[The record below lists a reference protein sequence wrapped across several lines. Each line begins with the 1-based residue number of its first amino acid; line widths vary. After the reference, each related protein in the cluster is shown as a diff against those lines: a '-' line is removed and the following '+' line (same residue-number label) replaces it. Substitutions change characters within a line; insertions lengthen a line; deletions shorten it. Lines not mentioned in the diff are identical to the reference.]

1 VRDLKEIV
9 SILEKNY
16 KKINLRRINSWMNK
30 SGEHYKLL
38 ACIVKHIKPKIII
51 ELGSGKEAFSSTVI
65 ANYCNGD
72 QIIYS
77 FDIIHN
83 LAHLNKENL
92 IYSTDDIV
100 GNIDKYQYI
109 LLNAEFIFIDT
120 EHTGDQETQI
130 MRSLFPLLRKNTLLM
145 FDDIHLNQAMKNFW
159 NGLDKHFYLDKQDIT
174 PLGHWSGTGV
184 ALKK

>member
-51 ELGSGKEAFSSTVI
+51 ELGSGKEAFSSTVM

-184 ALKK
+184 AFKK